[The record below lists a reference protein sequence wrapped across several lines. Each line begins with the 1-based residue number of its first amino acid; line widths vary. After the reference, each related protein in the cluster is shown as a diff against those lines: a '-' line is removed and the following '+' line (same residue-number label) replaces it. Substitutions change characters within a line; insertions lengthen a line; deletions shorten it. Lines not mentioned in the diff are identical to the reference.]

1 MERDRSKI
9 EDTGKEDKGRTE
21 RWKEGERKGRIE

>member
-1 MERDRSKI
+1 MKTDRSKI
-9 EDTGKEDKGRTE
+9 EDTGKEEKGKTE